1 MGTIIKVVLLA
12 ILIMLITQFVPGVTV
27 NAFWPTA
34 VVAGIVLGFLNN
46 TIKPILQIL
55 AIPISIIT
63 FGLIGLVINA
73 FLFWAIGP
81 ILTWLGGIIG
91 ITMTFTVSTWIG
103 AVIGGLIAS
112 LGVWI
117 LNEIL
122 D

>member
-1 MGTIIKVVLLA
+1 MSGIIKVVLLA
-12 ILIMLITQFVPGVTV
+12 ILIMLITQFVPGVAV

-34 VVAGIVLGFLNN
+34 VVAGIVLAFLNN
-46 TIKPILQIL
+46 TIKPILNIL

-81 ILTWLGGIIG
+81 ILGWIGGLVG
-91 ITMTFTVSTWIG
+91 VSMTFTVSTWVG
-103 AVIGGLIAS
+103 ALIGGIIAS
-112 LGVWI
+112 LGVWV
-117 LNEIL
+117 LNEIV

>member
-1 MGTIIKVVLLA
+1 MGGIIKVLLLA
-12 ILIMLITQFVPGVTV
+12 VLISLITQFVPGVSV

-34 VVAGIVLGFLNN
+34 VVAGIVLAFLNN
-46 TIKPILQIL
+46 TIKPILSVL

-63 FGLIGLVINA
+63 FGLIGIVINA

-81 ILTWLGGIIG
+81 ILSWLGGIIG
-91 ITMTFTVSTWIG
+91 ITMIFTVSTWIG
-103 AVIGGLIAS
+103 AVVGGVVAS

-117 LNEIL
+117 LNEVL